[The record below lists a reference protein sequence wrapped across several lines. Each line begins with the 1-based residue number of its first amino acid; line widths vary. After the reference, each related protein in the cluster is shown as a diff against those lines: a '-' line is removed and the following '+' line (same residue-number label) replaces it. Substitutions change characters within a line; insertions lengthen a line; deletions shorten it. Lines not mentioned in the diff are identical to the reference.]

1 MKNILSIFTFSFL
14 TFFSSN
20 SFAYGDAEFLAIGIS
35 SNNFSAN
42 NSSIHSIHGF
52 GANPNTENDANTIGL
67 DSSNNSFV
75 LEFSRSLTFNKF
87 KIFNKELADTFL
99 RDSFV
104 KFDFFYDNLD
114 FNSLSSINVNV
125 NNRDITGT
133 FNTTIDSRY
142 GAKISI
148 GKNLVN
154 NLSFY
159 AGFGLASLD
168 YEIDNRFTNE
178 FFVENSTSNG
188 RVIDSI
194 YLVGFAYEIN
204 KDLFLDL
211 SYSKQQSTLESR
223 SLFTTNT
230 LNVGGLMINRIPVE
244 IETIN
249 LKAVS
254 RF

>member
-1 MKNILSIFTFSFL
+1 M
-14 TFFSSN
+14 
-20 SFAYGDAEFLAIGIS
+20 
-35 SNNFSAN
+35 
-42 NSSIHSIHGF
+42 
-52 GANPNTENDANTIGL
+52 
-67 DSSNNSFV
+67 
-75 LEFSRSLTFNKF
+75 
-87 KIFNKELADTFL
+87 
-99 RDSFV
+99 